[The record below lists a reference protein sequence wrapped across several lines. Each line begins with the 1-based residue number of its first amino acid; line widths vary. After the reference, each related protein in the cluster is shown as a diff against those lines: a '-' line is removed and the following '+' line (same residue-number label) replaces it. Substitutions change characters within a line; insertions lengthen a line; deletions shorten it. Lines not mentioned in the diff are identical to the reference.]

1 MTNGFERKKKKRK
14 TGAAFA
20 LSHFFRICETKTFSL
35 LSKIS

>member
-20 LSHFFRICETKTFSL
+20 LSHFFLIYAIKPFLSSL
-35 LSKIS
+35 K